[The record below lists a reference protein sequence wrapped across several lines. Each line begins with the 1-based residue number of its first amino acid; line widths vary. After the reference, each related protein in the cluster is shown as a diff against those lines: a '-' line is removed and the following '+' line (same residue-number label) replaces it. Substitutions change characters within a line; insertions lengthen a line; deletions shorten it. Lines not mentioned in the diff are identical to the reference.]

1 MAKKFVRGVTGI
13 EDIESYDKTLTNVN
27 DILSDGENTYVHTKK
42 GKNEFYY
49 KLTDGVSSVNSTGGT
64 ISVEKS
70 DDGSLKLDTNPK
82 KVLEHE
88 NLAVGD
94 GLSVSHSGNISKIQL
109 DPSLKNAVKGLKKI
123 SKAADVVAPY
133 NDLNTLPVNTVVTY
147 AYSDG
152 VFNKPTGLVAGG
164 YTVMTVNYDSNT
176 KGGAFQMLVAPADGT
191 YMRVNWGIGS
201 VWQTWE
207 KIVTEKYLSQNIDV
221 EPFKP
226 SLALFEKIGVIG
238 DSYASG
244 EIYPDGNLVDK
255 YSISWGQILA
265 RKNGV
270 SCTNFSVGGITT
282 RNWLINEYGLTK
294 LNATEAQNLY
304 YISLGINDKGKLGL
318 DYLGSEADMDSG
330 ADTFYGNY
338 AKIIKAVQ
346 AKAPY
351 AKIILIDSAW
361 STGETDPFFVAT
373 KNIAT
378 KFGLP
383 LIKHSDDKYLA
394 SSQFKNDLMSQ
405 GHPVAISY
413 AGMASAFEKL
423 TMKAIRDN
431 IAYFRDYRG

>member
-1 MAKKFVRGVTGI
+1 MAKKFLRGVTGVDNI
-13 EDIESYDKTLTNVN
+13 ENFDMSLTNVN
-27 DILSDGENTYVHTKK
+27 DLISDGQNTYVHTKK
-42 GKNEFYY
+42 GKTESYY
-49 KLTDGVSSVNSTGGT
+49 NLTNNVKTIQSSGGT
-64 ISVEKS
+64 INVEQS
-70 DDGSLKLDTNPK
+70 NDGTVNLVTNPQ
-82 KVLEHE
+82 KVLLHE
-88 NLAVGD
+88 NLLVSD
-94 GLSVSHSGNISKIQL
+94 GLSVSYSGNISKIQL
-109 DPSLKNAVKGLKKI
+109 DPSLKNSVKGLKQI
-123 SKAADVVAPY
+123 SKSTDVVAPY
-133 NDLNTLPVNTVVTY
+133 DDLNTLPTNTVVTY
-147 AYSDG
+147 AYSTG
-152 VFNKPTGLVAGG
+152 VSNTPSGLVAGG
-164 YTVMTVNYDSNT
+164 YTVITVNYDSN
-176 KGGAFQMLVAPADGT
+176 KKAGAFQILVAPADGT

-207 KIVTEKYLSQNIDV
+207 KIVTEKYLSNNIDV

-226 SLALFEKIGVIG
+226 SLAMFEKIGVIG

-282 RNWLINEYGLTK
+282 RNWLTNEHGLTK

-318 DYLGSEADMDSG
+318 GYLGTEADMDSG

-351 AKIILIDSAW
+351 AKIILIDSAF

-383 LIKHSDDKYLA
+383 LIKHSDDPYLA
-394 SSQFKNDLMSQ
+394 SSKFKKDLMLQ

-413 AGMASAFEKL
+413 AAMATAFEKL

-431 IAYFRDYRG
+431 IAYFRDYRA